1 MVYFSMNLFPMV
13 KCLIL
18 VRNDHFISTEERTT
32 VLFLLGMSNREVL
45 AQIES
50 GYRMPRHANCPE
62 TVYLCMLRCW
72 DASSDNRPTFEVNEK
87 RIPLNVIIC
96 SCFSSIYMS
105 FLMIIPQ
112 PLVHNIIV
120 KINRTNFNE
129 MIFIPRIRFLPDKR
143 RMMRESQTEYFR
155 RYIQRALFPGAQS
168 LSLSFYTN
176 VLYAIFTFSFYAIL
190 PDIFA
195 FESTKKKAQHENALP
210 IDMFILT
217 NCFFFSHLR
226 KQSEL
231 IFYLFCLSF
240 GYIYR

>member
-168 LSLSFYTN
+168 LSLS
-176 VLYAIFTFSFYAIL
+176 LSLSIRMFSMPFLLSLSMPYCQISSL
-190 PDIFA
+190 SNRQKKRPNTKMLFLSTCLFLLIA
-195 FESTKKKAQHENALP
+195 FS
-210 IDMFILT
+210 
-217 NCFFFSHLR
+217 S
-226 KQSEL
+226 L
-231 IFYLFCLSF
+231 IFEN
-240 GYIYR
+240 RVN